1 MDSKLFHKRMYVPM
15 VIMVLV
21 VLVFIVK
28 LFYLQII
35 HGRSY
40 EQLADR
46 QYVTTTSQVFDRGTI
61 YFTQKDGT
69 HVSAATLKSG
79 FKLAVN
85 GKLIDDPEKLYN
97 AIGADLKIPKDQF
110 IAMTGKKNDPYI
122 ELGTN
127 LGTDVASK
135 ISDLKLPG
143 VTLYRNNWR
152 FYPADNLAS
161 HAVGFMAYKGD
172 DFVGRYGIERTYNE
186 VLARTD
192 QRLYVNFFAEVFS
205 DISKFISEPEEKEG
219 DVITTIEPT
228 VQKNLETVV
237 LEIKEKWNSDR
248 AGGIIM
254 DPKTGAILA
263 MALDN
268 EFNINQTRT
277 VTDIT
282 QFNNPLVESVF
293 EMGSIMKPVIMA
305 IALDQ
310 GVVTP
315 TTTYFDQGFVKV
327 GDRTIY
333 NFDKRGRGL
342 ANMQTVLNQSL
353 NTGMVYVMQRMAKPA
368 FKNQWL
374 SFGFSQKTG
383 VDLPAEGAGLT
394 SNLNT
399 NRDVE
404 FANVSF
410 GQGVAVTPLEMIR
423 AHAALA
429 NGGHLVTPHVVST
442 IEYPSGLTKQLDWPV
457 TGQLIKPE
465 TQATIT
471 KMLVTVFDN
480 YNNGKLKFDH
490 YSVAAKT
497 GTAQIAKPGGGYYGD
512 RNLHTFMAYFPANN
526 PRFIV
531 FLYNQYPK
539 NGAQFS
545 SETLLPPFSE
555 LAKFL
560 FSYYDVPP
568 DR

>member
-1 MDSKLFHKRMYVPM
+1 
-15 VIMVLV
+15 
-21 VLVFIVK
+21 
-28 LFYLQII
+28 
-35 HGRSY
+35 
-40 EQLADR
+40 
-46 QYVTTTSQVFDRGTI
+46 
-61 YFTQKDGT
+61 
-69 HVSAATLKSG
+69 
-79 FKLAVN
+79 
-85 GKLIDDPEKLYN
+85 
-97 AIGADLKIPKDQF
+97 
-110 IAMTGKKNDPYI
+110 MTGKKNDPYI

-127 LGTDVASK
+127 LGTDIASK
-135 ISDLKLPG
+135 ISDLKLTG

-228 VQKNLETVV
+228 VQKNLET
-237 LEIKEKWNSDR
+237 LTAEIKEKWNSDR

-277 VTDIT
+277 ITDIT

-310 GVVTP
+310 DVITP

-353 NTGMVYVMQRMAKPA
+353 NTGMVYVMQRMTKSA
-368 FKNQWL
+368 FKDQWL

-383 VDLPAEGAGLT
+383 VDLPAEGSGLT

-410 GQGVAVTPLEMIR
+410 GQGVAITPLQMIR
-423 AHAALA
+423 AHAVLA
-429 NGGHLVTPHVVST
+429 NGGHLVTPHVVSA
-442 IEYPSGLTKQLDWPV
+442 IEYPSGLKKQLDWPV

-465 TQATIT
+465 TQTAIT
-471 KMLVTVFDN
+471 KMLITVFDN

-490 YSVAAKT
+490 YSIAAKT

>member
-1 MDSKLFHKRMYVPM
+1 M

-46 QYVTTTSQVFDRGTI
+46 QYITTTSQVFDRGTI

-69 HVSAATLKSG
+69 HVSAATLKNG

-85 GKLIDDPEKLYN
+85 GKLIGDPEKLYN

-110 IAMTGKKNDPYI
+110 IVMTGKKNDPYI

-127 LGTDVASK
+127 LGTDIASK
-135 ISDLKLPG
+135 ISDLKLTG

-228 VQKNLETVV
+228 VQKNLET
-237 LEIKEKWNSDR
+237 LTAEIKEKWNSDR

-277 VTDIT
+277 ITDIT

-310 GVVTP
+310 DVITP

-353 NTGMVYVMQRMAKPA
+353 NTGMVYVMQRMTKSA
-368 FKNQWL
+368 FKDQWL

-383 VDLPAEGAGLT
+383 VDLPAEGSGLT

-410 GQGVAVTPLEMIR
+410 GQGVAITPLQMIR
-423 AHAALA
+423 AHAVLA
-429 NGGHLVTPHVVST
+429 NGGHLVTPHVVSA
-442 IEYPSGLTKQLDWPV
+442 IEYPSGLKKQLDWPV

-465 TQATIT
+465 TQTAIT
-471 KMLVTVFDN
+471 KMLITVFDN

-490 YSVAAKT
+490 YSIAAKT